1 MASFPLRRSVLA
13 AAAAAALLQ
22 APPLA
27 AQQLRLAK
35 SLCASMTGQVLASQM
50 LPPLSSGAQA
60 QGNTNAALSGN
71 LEQQREAYFAR
82 LDAIKPF
89 NGLYAT
95 GQADHALGDGTLGGR
110 YSVGLEWELYDQG
123 RGESRKQLD
132 RLRNDNKA
140 QYLQLMRDTE
150 ARQLQ
155 ESLLAIDQMRNRLL
169 AALYKREA
177 DAIQPVLLRR
187 KQQLAAGRITK
198 AEFAEIEYKAERA
211 ALRGRH
217 YAATADVVLLP
228 QAQEL
233 ANHIESLVLRP
244 EGDLAELAAS
254 RSPELQ
260 LQELLAQRTRLL
272 PSVKDKLSVRLY
284 AERARDFER
293 GPYNTAGVRVRVP
306 LDADKGLSEAAE
318 ASRALY
324 DGQQESIRIALRQK
338 LALLADRLRLKQ
350 NDMRVLLAENRM
362 VRTQA
367 ESACYR
373 LDYPVASLPGDA
385 DHDVEELTLRLYEL
399 QREILSARLDL
410 LEALTQISALVK
422 PKQAQELYS
431 LSPSP

>member
-1 MASFPLRRSVLA
+1 MPPIAIRQGVLA
-13 AAAAAALLQ
+13 LAATAALLQ

-35 SLCASMTGQVLASQM
+35 SLCASMTGKVLASQL
-50 LPPLSSGAQA
+50 LPPLSSSTKADA
-60 QGNTNAALSGN
+60 GNADLSGR
-71 LEQQREAYFAR
+71 LAQQRDTYFAK
-82 LDAIKPF
+82 LDAIQPF
-89 NGLYAT
+89 SGLYAT
-95 GQADHALGDGTLGGR
+95 GQADHALGDSNLGGR
-110 YSVGLEWELYDQG
+110 YSIGLEWELYDQG

-132 RLRNDNKA
+132 RLRNENKA

-155 ESLLAIDQMRNRLL
+155 ESLLAIDQMRNHLL
-169 AALYKREA
+169 ATLYQREA
-177 DAIQPVLLRR
+177 EAIQPVLLHR

-211 ALRGRH
+211 ALRSRH

-244 EGDLAELAAS
+244 DGDLAELAAS

-260 LQELLAQRTRLL
+260 LQALLAQRTQLL

-284 AERARDFER
+284 AERARDFDR

-306 LDADKGLSEAAE
+306 LDTDKSLKEAAE
-318 ASRALY
+318 ASRSLY
-324 DGQQESIRIALRQK
+324 TDQQDSIKLALRQK

-350 NDMRVLLAENRM
+350 NDMRVLLAENKM
-362 VRTQA
+362 VRAQA
-367 ESACYR
+367 DSACYR

-422 PKQAQELYS
+422 PTQAQELYS
-431 LSPSP
+431 LSPSS